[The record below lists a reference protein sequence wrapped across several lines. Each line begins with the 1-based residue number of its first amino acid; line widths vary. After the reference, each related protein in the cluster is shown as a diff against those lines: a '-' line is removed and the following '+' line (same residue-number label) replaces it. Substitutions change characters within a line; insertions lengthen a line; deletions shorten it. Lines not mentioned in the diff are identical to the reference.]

1 MEWVV
6 ILIILLLIVGGWGG
20 VHVGLGMAGGLVD
33 LLFLVLVI
41 AVIVWL
47 VRVLLGRGD
56 RL

>member
-1 MEWVV
+1 MEWIV

-20 VHVGLGMAGGLVD
+20 VHVGMGMTGLID

-47 VRVLLGRGD
+47 VRAILGTRP
-56 RL
+56 